1 MPDVT
6 IAITAFVVAYLL
18 IATER
23 IPKTAATLDGAAI
36 MLGLSVVGLRERLRG
51 MEVTQG
57 HQADEVEAGG
67 QNPVPTR
74 PRPSRTV
81 PHYERP
87 RPVAVRHARQP
98 TEPSGCH

>member
-23 IPKTAATLDGAAI
+23 IPKTAAI

-67 QNPVPTR
+67 QTR
-74 PRPSRTV
+74 CQLVRGRQEQFRTTNGLD
-81 PHYERP
+81 R
-87 RPVAVRHARQP
+87 
-98 TEPSGCH
+98 

>member
-67 QNPVPTR
+67 QTR
-74 PRPSRTV
+74 CQLVRGRQEQFRTTNGLD
-81 PHYERP
+81 R
-87 RPVAVRHARQP
+87 
-98 TEPSGCH
+98 